1 MSTLIL
7 LVSMLF
13 SPSTSFDIIVDEI
26 GHRYGKDIIV
36 DEIGHYAST
45 DIIVD
50 EIGH

>member
-1 MSTLIL
+1 MSTIVL

-13 SPSTSFDIIVDEI
+13 SGNASFDIIVDEI
-26 GHRYGKDIIV
+26 GHRTVNPIIV
-36 DEIGHYAST
+36 DEIGHYAGS